1 MLYENLVS
9 GFMLILGAGG
19 MVFVQ
24 SFTKETTRIMP
35 EVAFSIMIILSV
47 ITLMNNIIH
56 AKTAASSK
64 PVNAAKNTD
73 EKSAAERKRFWMLFF
88 IKFAIILFFFVT
100 FPRINY
106 FVMAPITIIAVALL
120 SGVNWKLAIPV
131 AAISTGAIYGIF
143 VVWLNVF
150 I

>member
-88 IKFAIILFFFVT
+88 IKFVIILFF
-100 FPRINY
+100 
-106 FVMAPITIIAVALL
+106 L
-120 SGVNWKLAIPV
+120 SPSPASTTSSWHRLPLSLWRCSRV
-131 AAISTGAIYGIF
+131 STGNWPSRLLRSLPGQSTVSSSF
-143 VVWLNVF
+143 G
-150 I
+150 